1 MTIVHRWSVTVYA
14 EGDRPVTQD
23 EVVELADAVAGVGGV
38 ATGIGQHGYG
48 VQIVIAAGTRDEA
61 VSIGTGVFTAAAEQA
76 GLPVWPV
83 TRAEAVGEH
92 EEDPI
97 GAWGDDF
104 DEYGRAPDAP

>member
-14 EGDRPVTQD
+14 EGDREVTQE

-38 ATGIGQHGYG
+38 ATGRGQHGYG

-61 VSIGTGVFTAAAEQA
+61 VSIATGVFTAAVQRA

-83 TRAEAVGEH
+83 TRAEALGEH
-92 EEDPI
+92 EEASVA
-97 GAWGDDF
+97 AWGD
-104 DEYGRAPDAP
+104 EYGEAPGDP